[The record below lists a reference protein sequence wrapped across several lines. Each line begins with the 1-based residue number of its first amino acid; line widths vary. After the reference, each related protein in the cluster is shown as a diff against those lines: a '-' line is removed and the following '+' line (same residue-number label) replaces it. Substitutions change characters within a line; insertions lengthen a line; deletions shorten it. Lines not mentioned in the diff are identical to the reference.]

1 MRPATV
7 RDFTLRSGTWVEAE
21 VCEPC
26 ARRRKTAVFPLVGSA
41 LAAVALA
48 VGTTFAIDRLQ
59 RNEREMPAADPREW
73 AKRLRSTTPTL
84 SSFSRDLTAAARAG
98 ELDPVVGRDA
108 EIERVV
114 AILSRRSKNNPV
126 LVGEPGV
133 GKTAVVEGL
142 AQRIATGDVPAALRD
157 KRILSLSLGP
167 LVAGTKYR
175 GEFEGRVKR
184 ILEEVKRSAREIV
197 LFIDEL
203 HALVGAGAAEG
214 SLDLSSMIKPELA
227 RGELQC
233 IGATTFDEYRKYIET
248 DSALERRFQPV
259 IVDEPTVAQTADI
272 LRGLRG
278 RYGDHH
284 GVDISDA
291 AIEAAATLSARYIID
306 RFLPDKAIDLIDEA
320 SSSVALRGGGIVEV
334 ADVAAIVSKWTG
346 IPQGALTEE
355 QSRSLL
361 DLEQA
366 LAKRVVGQERA
377 IAAVAQAIRRGRA
390 GLKDPRK
397 PVGGFL
403 FLGTSGVGKT
413 EHPDEYRDHAP
424 NVCEACGGP
433 FSPGAERELIGEY
446 DEIEIPPV
454 RPYVIR
460 HRRFACRCAHCGAAA
475 KGPAPAVATTTPF
488 GPRIHALAIYLKGFQ
503 TLSYERLRGLFP
515 DAFGLAVSEGA
526 LMNMFVRSHPRFE
539 IEASKAKAILRAAKV
554 VASDETGVRIE
565 GTNSYHWVFP
575 CKDAVVHQPDYSRSA
590 RVVDDMMDG
599 HVPAVWISDRYSA
612 QQKHG
617 ERHQTCLAHL
627 ARDTA
632 FAFEHGSDDLPF
644 RFKLWLGRAFDL
656 ARAIADFAASTLK
669 RKKRELETQLEA
681 LLTTPTICD
690 LAQEL
695 QAKIGRARG
704 AASHLLR
711 FPRRGGR
718 HQQHVGGQAAS
729 LRDPAKSDE
738 RLSRHVGG
746 RGGSGCANKRRHR
759 PAPRRKPLRCDRR
772 DPGLIANTPRFDA
785 LREIGGG

>member
-73 AKRLRSTTPTL
+73 AKRLRSSTPTL

-126 LVGEPGV
+126 LIGEPGV

-142 AQRIATGDVPAALRD
+142 AQRIAAGDVPAALRD
-157 KRILSLSLGP
+157 KRILALSLGP

-259 IVDEPTVAQTADI
+259 TVDEPTVAQTADI

-278 RYGDHH
+278 KYGDHH
-284 GVDISDA
+284 GVDISDP

-320 SSSVALRGGGIVEV
+320 ASSVALRGRGIVEV

-355 QSRSLL
+355 QSRNLL

-377 IAAVAQAIRRGRA
+377 IASVSQAIRRGRA

-413 EHPDEYRDHAP
+413 E
-424 NVCEACGGP
+424 
-433 FSPGAERELIGEY
+433 
-446 DEIEIPPV
+446 
-454 RPYVIR
+454 
-460 HRRFACRCAHCGAAA
+460 
-475 KGPAPAVATTTPF
+475 
-488 GPRIHALAIYLKGFQ
+488 
-503 TLSYERLRGLFP
+503 
-515 DAFGLAVSEGA
+515 
-526 LMNMFVRSHPRFE
+526 
-539 IEASKAKAILRAAKV
+539 
-554 VASDETGVRIE
+554 
-565 GTNSYHWVFP
+565 
-575 CKDAVVHQPDYSRSA
+575 
-590 RVVDDMMDG
+590 
-599 HVPAVWISDRYSA
+599 
-612 QQKHG
+612 
-617 ERHQTCLAHL
+617 
-627 ARDTA
+627 
-632 FAFEHGSDDLPF
+632 
-644 RFKLWLGRAFDL
+644 L
-656 ARAIADFAASTLK
+656 ARAIAS
-669 RKKRELETQLEA
+669 ELFGTEEA
-681 LLTTPTICD
+681 LVRIDLTEYTESHTVSRLLGAPPGYSGHDEPGQLTEPVRRRPYSVVLFDEFEKAHGDVASILLQILD
-690 LAQEL
+690 DGRVTDAKGRAIDFRHAIVILTSNASPSEIEIYMRPELLNRIDDVIQFNELGEREIESIVEL
-695 QAKIGRARG
+695 QMHAVA
-704 AASHLLR
+704 
-711 FPRRGGR
+711 
-718 HQQHVGGQAAS
+718 
-729 LRDPAKSDE
+729 E
-738 RLSRHVGG
+738 RLGALHISIVLDAGARRFLALQSIAAGSGARFVARTIARHVTNPLSSAIL
-746 RGGSGCANKRRHR
+746 RG
-759 PAPRRKPLRCDRR
+759 
-772 DPGLIANTPRFDA
+772 
-785 LREIGGG
+785 EIKEGGGARVALFDEDRIEVIAA